1 MRVGPDAAGATQRDG
16 RLMSATTSDPTD
28 EVLSDDEE
36 TLRELAVV
44 RLKKRRDFKTHL
56 AVYVLVNS
64 AIWGIW
70 LVIGLTS
77 GGGNWWPWPI
87 FPTLGWGIGLA
98 LNAWDVYVRRP
109 ITEADVER
117 EVRRL
122 RSAS

>member
-1 MRVGPDAAGATQRDG
+1 
-16 RLMSATTSDPTD
+16 MSATTSDPSD
-28 EVLSDDEE
+28 ELLSEDEE

-44 RLKKRRDFKTHL
+44 RLRKRRDFKTHL

-70 LVIGLTS
+70 LMIGLTS